1 MEKDEIISTDK
12 EKKIN
17 KKIIFDKNT
26 CNIFLLVAC
35 VIMGYFYFTKDYT
48 PKVIFNRENYIK
60 KVTQQKLYIYYPKDD
75 KLIDEEVIFD
85 SSYNSNKI
93 IKSTIESIILKLE
106 NMEIIPKIDINKEIG
121 YFILEGK
128 VFLNIPEKIFD
139 KIKSPRE
146 ELLLI
151 YSFVNSLNNIE
162 GVENIRFLINNV
174 DVEKVKYS
182 NLLKDYNY
190 KKDI

>member
-1 MEKDEIISTDK
+1 MGKDEIISTDK
-12 EKKIN
+12 EKKLNGKILFN
-17 KKIIFDKNT
+17 KNRYSA
-26 CNIFLLVAC
+26 FLLVTC
-35 VIMGYFYFTKDYT
+35 IVMGYFYFTKDYT
-48 PKVIFNRENYIK
+48 PKIIFTRENYVK
-60 KVTQQKLYIYYPKDD
+60 KIIQQKLYIYYPKDD
-75 KLIDEEVIFD
+75 KLADEEIIFD
-85 SSYNSNKI
+85 SSYSSNKI
-93 IKSTIESIILKLE
+93 IKSTIEFIILKLE
-106 NMEIIPKIDINKEIG
+106 NMEKIPKIDTNKEIG
-121 YFILEGK
+121 YFVLEDK
-128 VFLNIPEKIFD
+128 VFLNVPEKIFD

-151 YSFVNSLNNIE
+151 YSFVNSLTNIE